1 MEKLEFFRILD
12 NLYDGVWLL
21 NSDRQ
26 ITHWNE
32 GAEKLTGYTADEM
45 LGADC
50 REKKLVHLSKE
61 GVDLCDSICPLLETD
76 NLRDIREA
84 QVYIRHKEGHLV
96 PAHARMVPL
105 RDADGRIV
113 GAAEIFSGRSVGDE
127 IEKRLEELER
137 LARLDV
143 LTRLPNRRYVEE
155 AVAAHVAELERFDRY
170 FGLMMIDLDGFA
182 KMNEKFGNDSGDD
195 VLRMIARTW
204 FLAARPFDT
213 VARWEDDTFAVI
225 GVHLDHEGLRAM
237 AERFIMLL
245 SNLLKPWDR
254 SALGIEA
261 SFGATMVR
269 RGDSSDSIFLR
280 AEKTLGDAK
289 LRGGGQLVVGE

>member
-12 NLYDGVWLL
+12 NLYDAVWIL
-21 NSDRQ
+21 NKERQ
-26 ITHWNE
+26 ITHWND
-32 GAEKLTGYTADEM
+32 GAEKLTGYCPDEM
-45 LGADC
+45 LGVDC
-50 REKKLVHLSKE
+50 RERKLVHLSKD

-76 NLRDIREA
+76 SLHEIREA

-96 PAHARMVPL
+96 PAHARMVPT
-105 RDADGRIV
+105 RDANGHII
-113 GAAEIFSGRSVGDE
+113 GAVEIFSGRSVGDE

-155 AVAAHVAELERFDRY
+155 VVAAHLAELERFDRY
-170 FGLMMIDLDGFA
+170 FGVMMIDLDGFA
-182 KMNEKFGNDSGDD
+182 RMNEKFGNDSGDD

-213 VARWEDDTFAVI
+213 VARWEGDTFAVV

-237 AERFIMLL
+237 AERFLMLL
-245 SNLLKPWDR
+245 ANLLKPWDR

-261 SFGATMVR
+261 SIGATMVR
-269 RGDSSDSIFLR
+269 RGDSSDSVILR

-289 LRGGGQLVVGE
+289 LGGGGQLVVGE

>member
-1 MEKLEFFRILD
+1 MDKPEFFRVLD
-12 NLYDGVWLL
+12 NLYDAVWLL
-21 NSDRQ
+21 NKERQ
-26 ITHWNE
+26 VTHWNE

-50 REKKLVHLSKE
+50 GEKKLVHLSKD
-61 GVDLCDSICPLLETD
+61 GVDLCDSLCPLLETD

-84 QVYIRHKEGHLV
+84 HVYIRHKEGHLV

-105 RDADGRIV
+105 RDADGHIS

-127 IEKRLEELER
+127 IENRLEELER
-137 LARLDV
+137 LARFDV

-155 AVAAHVAELERFDRY
+155 AVTAHLAELERFDRY
-170 FGLMMIDLDGFA
+170 FGIMMIDLDGFA
-182 KMNEKFGNDSGDD
+182 KMNEKFGTDSGDD

-213 VARWEDDTFAVI
+213 VARWEDDTFAVV
-225 GVHLDHEGLRAM
+225 GVHLDREGLRAM
-237 AERFIMLL
+237 AERLMMLL

-254 SALGIEA
+254 SALGIGA
-261 SFGATMVR
+261 SVGATMVR
-269 RGDSSDSIFLR
+269 RGDSSDSVILR
-280 AEKTLGDAK
+280 AEKMLGDAK
-289 LRGGGQLVVGE
+289 LRGGGQVVIGE